1 MSYGGWQLACAL
13 CSLPLIKG
21 LEGFLAGKRI
31 AEHISLVGPI
41 SLLAPASP
49 GLANWLREEAVPFAF
64 STYRANR
71 LLFCKHG
78 VQLPGRYRAGLQICP
93 HLGHRRRPH
102 QHLHPPSPS
111 LHGHLIQP
119 QVAAALRAA
128 KR

>member
-71 LLFCKHG
+71 LLFLG
-78 VQLPGRYRAGLQICP
+78 VDEQPNPALKLHELLFDRPMGLFVAGESIWLD
-93 HLGHRRRPH
+93 GHRQLH
-102 QHLHPPSPS
+102 HLPKQPP
-111 LHGHLIQP
+111 
-119 QVAAALRAA
+119 
-128 KR
+128 